1 MDNKKITPALELVC
15 KLQSQIKDLEI
26 ENLEYKEK
34 IQELQ
39 EVIADQAILLK
50 HMQTPIDEYLHD

>member
-1 MDNKKITPALELVC
+1 MNEKITPALELVC
-15 KLQSQIKDLEI
+15 KLQTQIKDLQI
-26 ENLEYKEK
+26 ENLEYREK

-39 EVIADQAILLK
+39 EVIADQALLIK

>member
-34 IQELQ
+34 IYELQ
-39 EVIADQAILLK
+39 EVIADQAILLR
-50 HMQTPIDEYLHD
+50 HMNIPFEEAE

>member
-34 IQELQ
+34 IYELQ
-39 EVIADQAILLK
+39 EVIADQAILLR
-50 HMQTPIDEYLHD
+50 HMNIPFEEA